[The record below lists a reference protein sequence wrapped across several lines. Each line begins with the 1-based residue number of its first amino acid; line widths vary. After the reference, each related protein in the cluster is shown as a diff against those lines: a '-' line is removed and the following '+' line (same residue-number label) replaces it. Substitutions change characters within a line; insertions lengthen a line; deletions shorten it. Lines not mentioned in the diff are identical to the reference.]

1 MNISNDAFQSSMGTA
16 ILQAKG
22 LAVKDLFVLAADD
35 RTEADECFAK
45 NSAEGVSSVVTRVAV
60 DTDGEPR
67 WSMLR
72 KLFVG
77 DGYDIFDGD
86 LQSLDKLG
94 LVEDCDLGDVICG
107 VVFRQNTMLTSRV
120 RHPLLKIAVH
130 VEVGNLRLHEF
141 AMPFRSPADDAH
153 WNRHRHDDR

>member
-1 MNISNDAFQSSMGTA
+1 
-16 ILQAKG
+16 
-22 LAVKDLFVLAADD
+22 
-35 RTEADECFAK
+35 
-45 NSAEGVSSVVTRVAV
+45 
-60 DTDGEPR
+60 
-67 WSMLR
+67 MLR

-77 DGYDIFDGD
+77 DVDDIFDGD

-130 VEVGNLRLHEF
+130 VEVVYLRLHEF